1 MHQLAQRSCRLLLG
15 ISLMTLL
22 IAPLGMAQGIGGDP
36 DLTITDVQI
45 SPESPQPG
53 EQAEI
58 TLTIANEGDGDVAR
72 TARPDVEFLVS
83 FGPAELSNIG
93 LGLLTGIRVDKATLR
108 EGLEAGETTE
118 VTFNWD
124 VVQLPQFEFI
134 FKVDSPFN
142 NVDEANEDNNRAE
155 YTLSVK
161 EQALDQWWLDDVN
174 ARGAWETTQGSDEV
188 VVAVIDSGMDVDHQ
202 EFQGNLWTNPEDGTH
217 GWDIVDDRAPGNRR
231 TPIGVHGTSVGGL
244 VAARDDGQGVTGVA
258 PNVQLMDL
266 RVFPTFQVGGRAI
279 ASGAASE
286 DVVTAINFA
295 TEHGA
300 DVINLSLGS
309 LCSVEQIPPRF
320 SQFRD
325 DFKAGIEAEREA
337 IQNAVSQGVTVVA
350 AAGNNGTC
358 VEYPAQFP
366 EVIAVGATTK
376 ADDIAGYSGR
386 GPEVWVSA
394 PGGSLS
400 FEEFVKQLELGFG
413 QLVPKLD
420 TLLVSP
426 YLRDNYGWF
435 NGTSAATPIVSGV
448 VALMTSVDGDLTPQQ
463 IRDVLA
469 ATAQDMGESGRD
481 PLFGHGRVDAQAAVE
496 CVANGLACTQ

>member
-1 MHQLAQRSCRLLLG
+1 MHPMARSLSRLVLG
-15 ISLMTLL
+15 ISLITLL
-22 IAPLGMAQGIGGDP
+22 VAPLGMAQGFGGDP

-53 EQAEI
+53 DQTEI
-58 TLTIANEGDGDVAR
+58 TLTIANEGDGDVAT

-93 LGLLTGIRVDKATLR
+93 LGLLTGIRIDKATIR
-108 EGLEAGETTE
+108 DGLEAGETTE

-134 FKVDSPFN
+134 FKVDSPFD
-142 NVDEANEDNNRAE
+142 NVDEANEDNNRMA
-155 YTLSVK
+155 YTLSIK
-161 EQALDQWWLDDVN
+161 EQALDQWWLQDVN
-174 ARGAWETTQGSDEV
+174 ARGAWETTRGSDET

-202 EFQGNLWTNPEDGTH
+202 EFRGNLWENPEDGTH
-217 GWDIVDDRAPGNRR
+217 GWDVIDDRAPSNRR

-258 PNVQLMDL
+258 PNANLMDL

-286 DVVTAINFA
+286 DIVTAVNFA
-295 TEHGA
+295 VEHGA

-320 SQFRD
+320 QQFRD
-325 DFKAGIEAEREA
+325 DFKAAIEAERQA

-358 VEYPAQFP
+358 VQYPAKFP
-366 EVIAVGATTK
+366 EVIAVSATTK
-376 ADDIAGYSGR
+376 ADEVAGYSSR
-386 GPEVWVSA
+386 GSQVWVGA

-400 FEEFVKQLELGFG
+400 FEEFVAQLELGFQ

-420 TLLVSP
+420 TLLISP

-435 NGTSAATPIVSGV
+435 NGTSAAAPIVSGV
-448 VALMTSVDGDLTPQQ
+448 VALMKSVNPDLTPEEV
-463 IRDVLA
+463 RDVLA
-469 ATAQDMGESGRD
+469 ATANDMGRSDRD
-481 PLFGHGRVDAQAAVE
+481 PLFGHGRVDAEAAVE
-496 CVANGLACTQ
+496 CVANDLACLP